1 MRGLSIVEEKI
12 VKRKPRAAKTE
23 EQKRKPR
30 AAKAKVVKKPKKNI
44 KPEKT
49 IEKEKKFKITRS
61 NIPPEINIG
70 TAGHVDEGKS
80 TLIQLLTGKF
90 PDEHSEELKRGIT
103 IRLGYADADIM
114 KCGSCD
120 EPDCWTVYDE
130 CEKCGAKTEV
140 ARKVSF

>member
-30 AAKAKVVKKPKKNI
+30 AAKSKVVKKPKKNI

-130 CEKCGAKTEV
+130 CEKCGAKN
-140 ARKVSF
+140 RSG

>member
-61 NIPPEINIG
+61 NVPQ
-70 TAGHVDEGKS
+70 KL
-80 TLIQLLTGKF
+80 TL
-90 PDEHSEELKRGIT
+90 ELQGMLMRGNQ
-103 IRLGYADADIM
+103 R
-114 KCGSCD
+114 
-120 EPDCWTVYDE
+120 
-130 CEKCGAKTEV
+130 
-140 ARKVSF
+140 

>member
-1 MRGLSIVEEKI
+1 MKKKI

-30 AAKAKVVKKPKKNI
+30 AAKPKVVKKPKKNI

-80 TLIQLLTGKF
+80 TLIQLLTGNFLMNIQK
-90 PDEHSEELKRGIT
+90 S
-103 IRLGYADADIM
+103 
-114 KCGSCD
+114 
-120 EPDCWTVYDE
+120 
-130 CEKCGAKTEV
+130 
-140 ARKVSF
+140 